1 MMQYECRILLVDDET
16 ELLQMVGK
24 LLVKEG
30 YKHVDRAADCRG
42 AAANAGKR
50 V

>member
-30 YKHVDRAADCRG
+30 YKHGVQIIFVG
-42 AAANAGKR
+42 F
-50 V
+50 